1 MTPTPAEG
9 YAVDIC
15 ALEVD
20 VNVIKDKLEDIQSR
34 IKDYT
39 SAVEIAVL
47 RRSIDSPCKELSS
60 EKKIALH
67 VAEKLRED
75 EHYQDMLKQE
85 RNLKYDIDLK
95 RSEVDFN
102 RRMYQIR
109 LAELQRGIHGQ

>member
-1 MTPTPAEG
+1 MTPTSAEE
-9 YAVDIC
+9 YVKKLDTEELKLANTRVD
-15 ALEVD
+15 
-20 VNVIKDKLEDIQSR
+20 LEDIQSR